1 MPGQLAERP
10 SAQDSAVQK
19 SLKSL
24 EFFNELFGK
33 ASIKPFA
40 IRLWNG
46 AEWHYSKESP
56 RFILDLKHPTALQ
69 RLLWQPSELSLGEAY
84 ITDEFDIHGELE
96 ASFELAEHLIGRQWR
111 LSEKLSLMRK
121 LLGLPAKRQTGK
133 ERGSLNLKGR
143 AHSKQRDA
151 QAVQYHYNVSNDFY
165 KLWLDQRM
173 VYSCAY
179 FHNLNDSLDQAQHNK
194 LDYLCRKLRLKPGE
208 RLLDLGCGW
217 GGLIMHAAERYGV
230 EALGVTLSQPQAD
243 LANARIQEAG
253 LADSCRAEVCDY
265 RDIPADQQFDK
276 IVSVGMYEHVGE
288 KKLPHYFQK
297 AYRQLKSGG
306 VLLNHGIT
314 ESISNAPKGGPSFID
329 KYVFPDGELIPI
341 STSLRI
347 AEETGFEV
355 RDVESLREHYA
366 MTLRLWV
373 KRLEANR
380 DRAIELTSP
389 ETYRIWRIYMAGSA
403 YGFET
408 GRLGLY
414 QSLLVKSG
422 RQASRLPLTRSD
434 WYQQYPSSYH

>member
-1 MPGQLAERP
+1 MSGQLAEQSSGR
-10 SAQDSAVQK
+10 DFAV
-19 SLKSL
+19 LKNL
-24 EFFNELFGK
+24 DFFNELF
-33 ASIKPFA
+33 ARATIKPFA

-46 AEWHYSKESP
+46 AEWRHSKEPP
-56 RFILDLKHPTALQ
+56 RFTLDLKHPTALQ
-69 RLLWQPSELSLGEAY
+69 RLLWNPSELSLGEAY
-84 ITDEFDIHGELE
+84 ITDEFDILGDLE

-111 LSEKLSLMRK
+111 ISEKLGLARK
-121 LLGLPAKRQTGK
+121 FLGLPGKRQTGR
-133 ERGSLNLKGR
+133 ERGALNLKGR
-143 AHSKQRDA
+143 AHSKLRDA

-165 KLWLDQRM
+165 GLWLDQRM

-179 FHNLNDSLDQAQHNK
+179 FHSLSESLDQAQYHK

-208 RLLDLGCGW
+208 KLLDIGCGW

-243 LANARIQEAG
+243 LANARIREAG
-253 LADSCRAEVCDY
+253 LAGRCRAEICDY
-265 RDIPADQQFDK
+265 RDIPAGQQFDK
-276 IVSVGMYEHVGE
+276 IVSVGMCEHVGE
-288 KKLPHYFQK
+288 KKLPSYFQK
-297 AYRQLKSGG
+297 AYRQLKPGG
-306 VLLNHGIT
+306 VFLNHGIT

-355 RDVESLREHYA
+355 RDVEGLREHYA
-366 MTLRLWV
+366 MTLRLWG

-403 YGFET
+403 FGFET

-422 RQASRLPLTRSD
+422 RQASRLPLTRDD
-434 WYQQYPSSYH
+434 WYQQHPGCYH